1 MKKIYSAF
9 IVTIFLLFVLFFPQ
23 NNIMAYDYEK
33 YNELVLSYIE
43 KNNRIHLALGER
55 VLDKKFDQVFNA
67 MIIGLPDVGLTVKN
81 MEKSSGYIFSEGKL
95 TMPMD
100 EYMKLVNDQFQ
111 EIREYSGR
119 KFTFE
124 TYEFLDVKVS
134 IYLFRI
140 NDRQTKV
147 KARIICDRS
156 GIIYPPWLERAYN
169 GIWRSVERQVF
180 LDENLDGNDNKQP
193 AAVNKREKGISR
205 MR

>member
-1 MKKIYSAF
+1 
-9 IVTIFLLFVLFFPQ
+9 
-23 NNIMAYDYEK
+23 MAYDYEK

-81 MEKSSGYIFSEGKL
+81 MEKSSGYIFAEGKL

-124 TYEFLDVKVS
+124 TYEFIDVKVS

-147 KARIICDRS
+147 KVRITSDLS

-180 LDENLDGNDNKQP
+180 LDENLDGNDNKEP
-193 AAVNKREKGISR
+193 AAVKKREKGISR